1 MQINIQLE
9 QLKEALNKVLSV
21 IEKKVTRPILS
32 QCLIEIKDNQLI
44 VKGTDLEVSAKYICE
59 ANANESTQFCIN
71 AKNIYEILKEVPNN
85 EEINLTYNSNLNVIK
100 LNFKNNSY
108 SFFIS
113 PSEDFPLLNFEN
125 THNLFT
131 IPGKVVQEILNKATH
146 AISNDETKVYF
157 NGIFLQTINNNFIAI
172 ATDGYRL
179 VKLNYENLIKE
190 KNSILEDGIILPR
203 KGINELK
210 KLVDSNP
217 YSDLNISLDES
228 FIYINTD
235 NYSLSIRLIAR
246 EFPNY
251 KAVIPTKTL
260 YELKIQKNELIE
272 ALKRIKI
279 MTSEKSSEVK
289 LYLDKTTM
297 LLLTNDSSLGEAVE
311 KINIEYSG
319 PNIETK
325 FNAKYFLEM
334 LTVIDEESV
343 LIQFNNETS
352 PFIVCSPNKKEF
364 TGIIMPMKL

>member
-1 MQINIQLE
+1 MQINIQLG

-32 QCLIEIKDNQLI
+32 QCLFEIKDNQLI

-59 ANANESTQFCIN
+59 ANVDEPTQFCIN

-85 EEINLTYNSNLNVIK
+85 EEINLTHNSSLNVIK

-131 IPGKVVQEILNKATH
+131 IPAKVIQEILNK
-146 AISNDETKVYF
+146 
-157 NGIFLQTINNNFIAI
+157 AI

-179 VKLNYENLIKE
+179 VKLNFENLIKD
-190 KNSILEDGIILPR
+190 KNVILEDGIILPR

-217 YSDLNISLDES
+217 HSDLKISLDES

-297 LLLTNDSSLGEAVE
+297 LLLTTDSTLGEAVE
-311 KINIEYSG
+311 KINIDYSG

-334 LTVIDEESV
+334 LTVIDEDTV
-343 LIQFNNETS
+343 QIQFNNETS